1 MVARPSQCDETE
13 INQKISNEEQYIFDE
28 IEEDL
33 LIDRHRHTMETSFIQ
48 NLQISPIAKLNI
60 DKTSNRSSMTADSSC
75 CDSGIHAAPL
85 NTAST
90 STQSSTKSEIGLQN
104 DITNTAVVQHNN
116 NNNEILSVDIVNSKN
131 RKNSSSSSAKDSGKH
146 DETLNTSKSSN
157 SNSSTSD
164 NGCDYKVDDDFCFI
178 GSNNLDKDLGYVNK
192 MLKDVKLQREPNKKL
207 EEQKMFPHQTS
218 TNQFLHLS
226 VLQAKLSEPIYE
238 TIPELTESEDCQ
250 QSVYALPVD
259 NVKQMATIDKPY
271 KIVESKL
278 DNEGFVKNNNVKTKS
293 NTHDKKSK
301 FFPLNIV
308 PRSASLNTYDQS
320 EDHDND
326 DSFPKERAK
335 KIKEVERWLK
345 LSLSNNTQSSL
356 IYSRGD
362 CGKRQND
369 AYYEEQKPQLP
380 PANISYERQNQ
391 NNQRIHANMPTS
403 KSLHHGLTM
412 QLSTDYLPQSS
423 TKTSGMN
430 TSTSSNEIAL
440 NSLALAKKKPQ
451 VQQRRIVQPNG
462 KMPLKGTIPRPAS
475 LVTFAIDNSKGDE
488 HSNMISYTNME
499 NLESTIRMQQ
509 ELLLQQK
516 SAEAIKDRKSKQ
528 NHQKHAL
535 KEQYQKQQEEAVL
548 MRSHVHGNNVPIMSQ
563 SIGPIFNPPPPPPL
577 PPTTF
582 NIPADLIQQKRKKSH
597 VTLNVGKDSLQ
608 PSHSICHGNTHPVN
622 NSSDQHWEWKVKL
635 RKDGTRYVTRRPSAR
650 TNLLK
655 ERELVLT
662 RERTGGM
669 TTDDDAMSE
678 LKVTIISRY
687 HESIF
692 LTMQI

>member
-1 MVARPSQCDETE
+1 MRSTGDITLLVARPPLYGENEVHQSSL
-13 INQKISNEEQYIFDE
+13 NGNEEQYIFDE
-28 IEEDL
+28 IDEDL
-33 LIDRHRHTMETSFIQ
+33 LLDQQHHIMETSFIQ

-60 DKTSNRSSMTADSSC
+60 DKTSNRSSITAESSC

-104 DITNTAVVQHNN
+104 DIKNSKIVQINN
-116 NNNEILSVDIVNSKN
+116 NNNELFCSDIVNAKN

-157 SNSSTSD
+157 SNSSSSE

-192 MLKDVKLQREPNKKL
+192 MLKDVKLQREPNKKMD
-207 EEQKMFPHQTS
+207 EQKSFNQQISAHQL
-218 TNQFLHLS
+218 QQLS

-259 NVKQMATIDKPY
+259 NVKQVAKVEKPY
-271 KIVESKL
+271 KIIESNFNKDAL
-278 DNEGFVKNNNVKTKS
+278 TRASNIKTKS
-293 NTHDKKSK
+293 NTHEKKSK

-308 PRSASLNTYDQS
+308 PRSASLNTYNQG
-320 EDHDND
+320 EDLNGD
-326 DSFPKERAK
+326 DDLPKERDK

-345 LSLSNNTQSSL
+345 LSLSNNSQSSV
-356 IYSRGD
+356 IYNQTED
-362 CGKRQND
+362 EKRQND
-369 AYYEEQKPQLP
+369 AYYEEHKPQLP
-380 PANISYERQNQ
+380 PPNESYDDSKFNHH
-391 NNQRIHANMPTS
+391 QRSHANMPMS
-403 KSLHHGLTM
+403 KSLHQGLTM
-412 QLSTDYLPQSS
+412 QLSTNNLPSS
-423 TKTSGMN
+423 KKSGMN
-430 TSTSSNEIAL
+430 TSSSNNEIAL
-440 NSLALAKKKPQ
+440 NSLALAKKRPQ

-475 LVTFAIDNSKGDE
+475 LVTFAPDNTKPE
-488 HSNMISYTNME
+488 ENPNMISYTNME

-509 ELLLQQK
+509 ELLLKQK
-516 SAEAIKDRKSKQ
+516 SAEAMKDKKSKHH
-528 NHQKHAL
+528 HQKQSL

-548 MRSHVHGNNVPIMSQ
+548 MRAHAQGNNATTISQ
-563 SIGPIFNPPPPPPL
+563 TFAPIFNPPPPPPL

-582 NIPADLIQQKRKKSH
+582 NIPTDVIQQKRKKIIAPL
-597 VTLNVGKDSLQ
+597 TGGTDFKQ
-608 PSHSICHGNTHPVN
+608 TSHSLSHGNDHTIDK
-622 NSSDQHWEWKVKL
+622 STDQLWEWKVKL

-678 LKVTIISRY
+678 LKV
-687 HESIF
+687 
-692 LTMQI
+692 